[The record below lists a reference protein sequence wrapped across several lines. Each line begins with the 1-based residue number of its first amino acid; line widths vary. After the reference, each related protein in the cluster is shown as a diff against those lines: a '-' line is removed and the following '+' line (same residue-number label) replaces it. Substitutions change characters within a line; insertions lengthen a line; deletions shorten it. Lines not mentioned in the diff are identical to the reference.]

1 MTLTNENL
9 DLLKKYGSVRGL
21 ESSLNDSDV
30 NQNPRQLSKVLQNL
44 GAEVLE
50 DPLMGL
56 RRNPADMSNE
66 TLRYLGYNWD
76 HENGYNIS
84 GIIDENLDE
93 IVEK

>member
-44 GAEVLE
+44 GA
-50 DPLMGL
+50 
-56 RRNPADMSNE
+56 
-66 TLRYLGYNWD
+66 
-76 HENGYNIS
+76 
-84 GIIDENLDE
+84 
-93 IVEK
+93 